1 MSKDIDES
9 SAPLIE
15 HLIELRNRILWSLAA
30 FLIAMVIC
38 FSVWNPIFNF
48 LTRPICTAL
57 AERQQDCGLVLI
69 KLQEGFFVAIRIS
82 VIGGIAL
89 SFPIIGYQMWRFVA
103 PGLYRNEKQAFLP
116 FLIASPVMFVLGAAF
131 AYYVV
136 LPIAFNFFLSFQQG
150 MNAGVQ
156 PAVDSITGA
165 VTPGVAEAPATVAT
179 GAAKVAE
186 EAHRAVGVV
195 FQGSME
201 SYLSLTT
208 SFVLAFGL
216 CFQLPVLLT
225 LMGRA
230 GLVTSAGLAGVRRY
244 AIVIIL
250 IVAAV
255 VTPPDFMSQIILFAA
270 VYPLYEISII
280 LVRRFE
286 KKKEAEMRA
295 NGEWDE
301 DNETT

>member
-1 MSKDIDES
+1 MSAEDEIDES
-9 SAPLIE
+9 AAPLIE
-15 HLIELRNRILWSLAA
+15 HLAELRTRLLWSLAA
-30 FLIAMVIC
+30 FVAAMLVC
-38 FSVWNPIFNF
+38 FAVWNPIFNI
-48 LTRPICTAL
+48 LTKPICDAL
-57 AERQQDCGLVLI
+57 ADRQQDCGLVLI

-89 SFPIIGYQMWRFVA
+89 SFPVIGYQMWRFVA
-103 PGLYRNEKQAFLP
+103 PGLYHREKKAFLP
-116 FLIASPVMFVLGAAF
+116 FLFASPIMFALGAAF
-131 AYYVV
+131 AYFVV

-150 MNAGVQ
+150 PLLGADNAAQVGGEAVEGVSQ
-156 PAVDSITGA
+156 
-165 VTPGVAEAPATVAT
+165 VAKEARQVA
-179 GAAKVAE
+179 
-186 EAHRAVGVV
+186 GVV

-201 SYLSLTT
+201 SYLALTT

-255 VTPPDFMSQIILFAA
+255 VTPPDFMSQIVLFSA
-270 VYPLYEISII
+270 VYPLYEISIFM
-280 LVRRFE
+280 VRRYE
-286 KKKEAEMRA
+286 KKREAELRA
-295 NGEWDE
+295 AGEWDE
-301 DNETT
+301 ESG

>member
-1 MSKDIDES
+1 MSTDEIDES

-15 HLIELRNRILWSLAA
+15 HLIELRNRILWSLGA
-30 FLIAMVIC
+30 FLVAMILC

-89 SFPIIGYQMWRFVA
+89 SFPIVGYQMWRFVA
-103 PGLYRNEKQAFLP
+103 PGLYRSEKQAFLP
-116 FLIASPVMFVLGAAF
+116 FLVASPLMFLLGGAF
-131 AYYVV
+131 SYYVV

-150 MNAGVQ
+150 MI
-156 PAVDSITGA
+156 SE
-165 VTPGVAEAPATVAT
+165 PGTVAEAVGPAVEAGSQVAREVKD
-179 GAAKVAE
+179 AA
-186 EAHRAVGVV
+186 GIV

-201 SYLSLTT
+201 SYLALTT

-230 GLVTSAGLAGVRRY
+230 GLVSSAGLAGVRRY

-270 VYPLYEISII
+270 VYPLYEISIF

-286 KKKEAEMRA
+286 KKKEAELRA
-295 NGEWDE
+295 AGEWDE
-301 DNETT
+301 DEDGTKV